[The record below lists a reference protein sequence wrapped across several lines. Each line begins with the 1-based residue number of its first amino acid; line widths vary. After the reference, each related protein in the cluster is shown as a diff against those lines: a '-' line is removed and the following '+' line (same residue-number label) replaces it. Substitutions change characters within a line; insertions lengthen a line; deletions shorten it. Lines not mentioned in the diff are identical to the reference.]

1 MKTSKEHSA
10 PADLAGMVPGEGAA
24 VAAAF
29 QAGDRAVFDQV
40 VRDYKDRV
48 YNVIYRLVGNHEDAL
63 DLAQETFIR
72 AWRGADKFQGH
83 AQVYTWLYSIAA
95 NLAKNRLRDRGRK
108 GRNQGRSLEALHE
121 AAPGAL
127 PAAAEVNPRDAASA
141 SELRDALDVCLEAL
155 PDIYRLAFVLRTF
168 DGLSYDDIAQAAG
181 CPRGTIKSRLNQA
194 RKRLHECLSG
204 RGVI

>member
-1 MKTSKEHSA
+1 MKTSKEERASTRM
-10 PADLAGMVPGEGAA
+10 PEQGAA
-24 VAAAF
+24 DDAALVAAL
-29 QAGDRAVFDQV
+29 QAGDKDAFDGV

-48 YNVIYRLVGNHEDAL
+48 YNVIYRYVGNHEDAL

-108 GRNQGRSLEALHE
+108 GRDQGRSLEALH
-121 AAPGAL
+121 ATAPGAL
-127 PAAAEVNPRDAASA
+127 PASAHPDPHEAAKA
-141 SELRDALDVCLEAL
+141 SELRTALQLCLDAL

-168 DGLSYDDIAQAAG
+168 DGLGYDEIASAAG

-194 RKRLHECLSG
+194 RKNLHECLAG
-204 RGVI
+204 RGMV